1 MNTLYN
7 KEFSYVYFAHSAD
20 RLDSDSGWRTANTRS
35 GAGVTVPVVVLVW
48 LSSFDRTL
56 LMGRI

>member
-20 RLDSDSGWRTANTRS
+20 RLDSDSGWRTANLGYSRS
-35 GAGVTVPVVVLVW
+35 WVTVPVVVLVW
-48 LSSFDRTL
+48 LSF
-56 LMGRI
+56 